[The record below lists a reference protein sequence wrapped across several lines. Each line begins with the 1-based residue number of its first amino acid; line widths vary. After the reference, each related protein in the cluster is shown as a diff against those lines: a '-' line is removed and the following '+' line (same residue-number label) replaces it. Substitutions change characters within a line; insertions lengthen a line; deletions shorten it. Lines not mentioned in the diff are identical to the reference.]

1 LIKHY
6 TPIFATLF
14 LLLTGCNNLRNQN
27 GDDQLLAE
35 AYGSKL
41 YLSELEIYLENA
53 VSTSD
58 SQYIITKYVDNWLM
72 DEILYNEAHKVV
84 ATDQKIK
91 NLVKDYEKSMYINEY
106 EKVIISNHMD
116 TMIQKEEIDS
126 FFKFHKN
133 DFFLQEG
140 ILRFLFIKI
149 PEGNDNDT
157 ISDIWKTEDLPALK
171 NLSHQ
176 FGGISLLKPN
186 EWQYI
191 SSFKNLMPENLFKQ
205 ISLKKPSEYIK
216 YEDGY
221 KFYIKILELI
231 NDKEA
236 TPVGFVEER
245 IKQRILHNRMNV
257 LLKNKKNELFD
268 ENIKSKSIKIY
279 NKVEH

>member
-1 LIKHY
+1 MIKHY

-27 GDDQLLAE
+27 GNDQLLAE

-41 YLSELEIYLENA
+41 YLSELGIYLEKA
-53 VSTSD
+53 VSASD
-58 SQYIITKYVDNWLM
+58 SQYIFTKYVDNWLM

-84 ATDQKIK
+84 ATDQKIN
-91 NLVKDYEKSMYINEY
+91 NLVEDYEKSMYINEY

-133 DFFLQEG
+133 DFLLQEG

-191 SSFKNLMPENLFKQ
+191 SSFKNLMPENLFKK
-205 ISLKKPSEYIK
+205 ISLKKPAEYIN

-245 IKQRILHNRMNV
+245 IKHRILHNRMNV

-268 ENIKSKSIKIY
+268 KNIKSKSIKIY